1 MVMVVDNRMMIMIES
16 SLSQTLSIKEPVK
29 YAELDDS
36 PIFRSAQHTAAASY
50 SRSSVEADF
59 WELHKNITPRPLP
72 PLHIFYKKEKL
83 MAEQAAFI
91 ANAPPRLTCWCL

>member
-1 MVMVVDNRMMIMIES
+1 MPGAVQSQSRAPISASWIITMITAMITTMIPLIIVTMISKLVMVVDNRMMIMIES

-36 PIFRSAQHTAAASY
+36 PIFRSAQHTASASY

-59 WELHKNITPRPLP
+59 
-72 PLHIFYKKEKL
+72 
-83 MAEQAAFI
+83 
-91 ANAPPRLTCWCL
+91 

>member
-59 WELHKNITPRPLP
+59 WELHKNIPPPPSPLYIFFTRKRNWWQSKQ
-72 PLHIFYKKEKL
+72 PLLQTHHP
-83 MAEQAAFI
+83 A
-91 ANAPPRLTCWCL
+91 

>member
-1 MVMVVDNRMMIMIES
+1 MVVDNRMMIMIES

-59 WELHKNITPRPLP
+59 WELHKNITPPPPSTFFLQKKRNWWQSKQPLLQTHHP
-72 PLHIFYKKEKL
+72 
-83 MAEQAAFI
+83 A
-91 ANAPPRLTCWCL
+91 